1 MGRKGNNK
9 IRKRKDTRRKIAG
22 TRKDSKGKGHVKE
35 RTRKGVGKICKG
47 KGKGK
52 NRGPMERNVK
62 EKCVGKGCYGNSLC
76 QSILLNFV

>member
-35 RTRKGVGKICKG
+35 RTRKGVGKIC
-47 KGKGK
+47 
-52 NRGPMERNVK
+52 
-62 EKCVGKGCYGNSLC
+62 
-76 QSILLNFV
+76 